1 MTPNNNNTLISSKDL
16 QVKYGTF
23 TAIRNISF
31 DINKGDFLAVVGPN
45 GGGKSTLI
53 KTLMGII
60 RPTKGV
66 VEKASKVKIGYV
78 PQNVQVRERHFP
90 ASVEE
95 VVATGLLME
104 KTFPKR
110 ITKRDL
116 ERIEDIL
123 DFLGVGGICKKP
135 IGELSG
141 GQQQRVM
148 LARAM
153 VSNPDMLVLDEPTSA
168 LDITMRRKFLEMLN
182 HLNKS
187 HDVTIVLITHDL
199 AIAAD
204 YVKHVIHV
212 DNMLLYQGTPTKYDP
227 ANLSVPM
234 SEMNPSKEEGGY
246 ARGMA

>member
-1 MTPNNNNTLISSKDL
+1 MKERTKPLIEANDL
-16 QVKYGTF
+16 EVKYGTF
-23 TAIRNISF
+23 TAIRNVSF
-31 DINKGDFLAVVGPN
+31 DIEKGDVMAVVGPN

-60 RPTKGV
+60 RPTSGTV
-66 VEKASKVKIGYV
+66 NKADKVKIGYV
-78 PQNVQVRERHFP
+78 PQNIQVRERHFP

-116 ERIEDIL
+116 ERIKDML

-168 LDITMRRKFLEMLN
+168 LDITMRRKFLEMLH
-182 HLNKS
+182 HLNAS

-212 DNMLLYQGTPTKYDP
+212 DNTLLYNGTPSEYD
-227 ANLSVPM
+227 AATLSVPM
-234 SEMNPSKEEGGY
+234 NEAIPPEKEEEAHY
-246 ARGMA
+246 GMA

>member
-1 MTPNNNNTLISSKDL
+1 MTQNNKPLIRSKDL
-16 QVKYGTF
+16 QVNYGTF

-31 DINKGDFLAVVGPN
+31 DIDKGDFLAVVGPN

-60 RPTKGV
+60 RPTKGE
-66 VEKASKVKIGYV
+66 VETESKVKIGYV
-78 PQNVQVRERHFP
+78 PQNVQVRERRFP

-104 KTFPKR
+104 KSFPKR

-116 ERIEDIL
+116 ERIKDIL
-123 DFLGVGGICKKP
+123 DFLGVSGICKKP

-168 LDITMRRKFLEMLN
+168 LDITMRRKFLEMLH
-182 HLNKS
+182 HLNEA

-199 AIAAD
+199 MTASH
-204 YVKHVIHV
+204 YVTQVVHV
-212 DNMLLYQGTPTKYDP
+212 DNRLLYHGAPAKYDP
-227 ANLSVPM
+227 ANLTIPM
-234 SEMNPSKEEGGY
+234 SGEKESQPKGGVVH
-246 ARGMA
+246 GMA